1 MTWTG
6 TPRTMWRWNAVLAA
20 EQGAGDSG
28 EADLEAR
35 ERRGACTRPGI
46 RTTDGGWAASEG
58 GVDEGEGLARLTEA
72 AWAEGRDMAESG
84 G

>member
-1 MTWTG
+1 
-6 TPRTMWRWNAVLAA
+6 MWRWNAVLAA

-58 GVDEGEGLARLTEA
+58 GVDEGGESHDHALRIRRTDG
-72 AWAEGRDMAESG
+72 GRDEG
-84 G
+84 GVGEGSQN